1 VSAKA
6 GYVRGRQQE
15 ARGGTSILRA
25 LALAPKFMLYDEPTS
40 SLDPELT
47 GEVLNV
53 MRSLAA
59 DGMTMVVVSHEIG
72 FAASVGQKIAFL
84 EQGRLVFAGPRG
96 MCSTSRVIPAST
108 SFSIPTST
116 GARRCWPDVRAL
128 RRCAR

>member
-1 VSAKA
+1 MFAAASK
-6 GYVRGRQQE
+6 RPRL
-15 ARGGTSILRA
+15 GTSILRA

-116 GARRCWPDVRAL
+116 GAAML
-128 RRCAR
+128 A